1 MTLNVVSCLLHLH
14 VKGRLLDHVVP
25 LSKDEGINFMV
36 ELLGSD
42 MVEAQFQV
50 KAIKFTQTRVSQL
63 RKNFKL
69 RLEATTANEED
80 GDVYEMRLNRDH
92 VVLGGYYA
100 LH

>member
-42 MVEAQFQV
+42 MVEA
-50 KAIKFTQTRVSQL
+50 
-63 RKNFKL
+63 
-69 RLEATTANEED
+69 
-80 GDVYEMRLNRDH
+80 
-92 VVLGGYYA
+92 
-100 LH
+100 